1 TGANTI
7 RQGRFEQA
15 DGGTLFL
22 DEIGDMP
29 LDVQTRLLRVL
40 ADGQFY
46 RVGGYAPV
54 KVDVRIIA
62 ATHQNLE
69 QRVQEGKFRE
79 DLFHRLNVIRVH
91 LPPLRERREDIP
103 RLARH
108 FLQVAARELGVEA
121 KLLHPETEAAL
132 TRLAWPGNVRQL
144 ENTCRWLTVMAA
156 GQEVLIQDL
165 PSELFE
171 STVAESTSH
180 MQPDSWATLL
190 AQWADRALRS
200 GHQNLLSEAQPE
212 LERTLLTT
220 ALRHTQGHK
229 QEAARLLGW
238 GRNTLT
244 RKLKELGME

>member
-1 TGANTI
+1 
-7 RQGRFEQA
+7 
-15 DGGTLFL
+15 
-22 DEIGDMP
+22 MS
-29 LDVQTRLLRVL
+29 RLVCYACWLTDSST
-40 ADGQFY
+40 A
-46 RVGGYAPV
+46 VGGYAPV

-69 QRVQEGKFRE
+69 RRVQEGKFRE
-79 DLFHRLNVIRVH
+79 DLFHRLNVIRIH

-121 KLLHPETEAAL
+121 KLLHPETETAL

-165 PSELFE
+165 PGELFE
-171 STVAESTSH
+171 ASTPDSPSH
-180 MQPDSWATLL
+180 LPPDSWATLL

>member
-1 TGANTI
+1 MVAQPARLTFLQQRAV
-7 RQGRFEQA
+7 GRVAF
-15 DGGTLFL
+15 G
-22 DEIGDMP
+22 
-29 LDVQTRLLRVL
+29 
-40 ADGQFY
+40 
-46 RVGGYAPV
+46 V
-54 KVDVRIIA
+54 KLGVRIIA

-69 QRVQEGKFRE
+69 MRVQEGKFRE

-165 PSELFE
+165 PPELFE
-171 STVAESTSH
+171 THIPESSGGQTL
-180 MQPDSWATLL
+180 PDSWATLL

-212 LERTLLTT
+212 MERTLLTT

>member
-1 TGANTI
+1 
-7 RQGRFEQA
+7 
-15 DGGTLFL
+15 
-22 DEIGDMP
+22 MP

-91 LPPLRERREDIP
+91 LPPLRERPGRYSP
-103 RLARH
+103 SGAPFFTGCRARTGRRSEVTASGNRSCSDASG
-108 FLQVAARELGVEA
+108 VAS
-121 KLLHPETEAAL
+121 
-132 TRLAWPGNVRQL
+132 NVRQL

-165 PSELFE
+165 PGELFE
-171 STVAESTSH
+171 STVAESTSQ